1 MVRIG
6 KLTGRQYDETIQP
19 GAIGECCHVCNT
31 EEEVQEA
38 LKVEKRIKDE
48 LECAFCRGCPE
59 YQKEK

>member
-6 KLTGRQYDETIQP
+6 KLTGNKYDETVDV
-19 GAIGECCHVCNT
+19 GSIGECCRMCNT

-38 LKVEKRIKDE
+38 LKAEKRIKDQ

-59 YQKEK
+59 YWR